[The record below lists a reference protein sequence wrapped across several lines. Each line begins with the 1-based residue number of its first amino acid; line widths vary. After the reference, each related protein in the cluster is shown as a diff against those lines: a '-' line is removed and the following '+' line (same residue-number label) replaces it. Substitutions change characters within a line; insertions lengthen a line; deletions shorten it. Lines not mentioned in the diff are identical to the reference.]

1 MANSVQEIVSFIS
14 EYSNWALA
22 IVFLVSFGESFA
34 FVSFLFPGT
43 AIMVAAG
50 TLIPSGIIPVW
61 PVLIGAVVGATLGD
75 SISYWI
81 GYRFGPVLE
90 THWPFASHPHLL
102 ASGHALFEKHGALS
116 VFIGRFFGP
125 LRAVVPLV
133 AGSLQMPV
141 DRFLIANIAS
151 AMIWAPALLLAG
163 WLTITAIGEL
173 RLAKELELPI
183 GIGIFLLV
191 AVGLA
196 VARRYW
202 TPHRRRQ

>member
-1 MANSVQEIVSFIS
+1 MANGVQEIVSFIS
-14 EYSNWALA
+14 EYSKWTLA
-22 IVFLVSFGESFA
+22 IIFLVSFGESFA

-50 TLIPSGIIPVW
+50 TLIPSGIIPLW
-61 PVLIGAVVGATLGD
+61 PVLIGAVAGATLGD
-75 SISYWI
+75 FISYWI

-102 ASGHALFEKHGALS
+102 ANGHALFEKHGALS
-116 VFIGRFFGP
+116 VFIGRFLGP

-141 DRFLIANIAS
+141 DRFLIANVAS
-151 AMIWAPALLLAG
+151 AIIWAPALLFVG
-163 WLTITAIGEL
+163 WLTITAIGAL
-173 RLAKELELPI
+173 RLAKALELPI
-183 GIGIFLLV
+183 SIGIFIMV

-196 VARRYW
+196 VARRY
-202 TPHRRRQ
+202 PAPRGRRQ